1 MFPARGSYWRRQ
13 INILGEAGKI
23 CCLGGKW
30 QKKVQERRAESVR
43 KQVLLLVYHHTA

>member
-23 CCLGGKW
+23 CWGENGKN
-30 QKKVQERRAESVR
+30 KVLKRGAESVR
-43 KQVLLLVYHHTA
+43 KQVMLLVYHHTA